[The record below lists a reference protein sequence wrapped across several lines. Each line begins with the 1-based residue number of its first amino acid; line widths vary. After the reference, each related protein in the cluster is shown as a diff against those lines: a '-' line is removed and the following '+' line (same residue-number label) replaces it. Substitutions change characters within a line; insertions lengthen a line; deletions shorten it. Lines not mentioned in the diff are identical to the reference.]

1 MPWRSRNERAS
12 GLSLQRGPLSAVG
25 LEQICSIDP
34 KSEFFPVLPFC
45 QVLFHAFCPF
55 YLFPWAGC
63 FEVFLSCF
71 FAILTFQVVLTSHL
85 SQCFTEI
92 TRQRA
97 FTKRLHCAQ
106 LWKLPS
112 QAIHGMF
119 LLATSDAREEV
130 EAARLGEMNAVGIF
144 LI

>member
-12 GLSLQRGPLSAVG
+12 GPSLQRGPLSAVG
-25 LEQICSIDP
+25 LEQICSIDR
-34 KSEFFPVLPFC
+34 KSNFFPCCRLVRCFSM
-45 QVLFHAFCPF
+45 LFAISS
-55 YLFPWAGC
+55 FPLRSC

-85 SQCFTEI
+85 SQCFIEI
-92 TRQRA
+92 TRQHA